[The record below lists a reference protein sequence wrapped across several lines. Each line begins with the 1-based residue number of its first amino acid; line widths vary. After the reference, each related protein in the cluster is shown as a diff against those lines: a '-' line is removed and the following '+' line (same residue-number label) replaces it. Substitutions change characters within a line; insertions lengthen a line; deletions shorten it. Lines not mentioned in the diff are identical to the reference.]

1 MMCFGTGILGFR
13 SYFYWSEME
22 QVRWFRDEFGSRS
35 SFEVGFMAIV
45 GYGLVYNMAWLR
57 GFWSE

>member
-22 QVRWFRDEFGSRS
+22 WDRWFRDEFGSRS
-35 SFEVGFMAIV
+35 SYEVDFMAIV
-45 GYGLVYNMAWLR
+45 GYGWVMDLFKIWL
-57 GFWSE
+57 G

>member
-1 MMCFGTGILGFR
+1 MRCFGTGILGFR

-22 QVRWFRDEFGSRS
+22 WDRWFRDEFDSRS

-45 GYGLVYNMAWLR
+45 GYVWVMDLYKIWL
-57 GFWSE
+57 G